1 MAFVSVT
8 RLRLRHWRFLPVFF
22 WHTIPSFRQARQAK
36 GNLSADVLNDRQ
48 WAFWTR
54 SVWVDESAMR
64 AYMTSGAHMKAM
76 PYLMEWCDEAATTHW
91 VQAETTPPASSTV
104 SFGSSS
110 KRTGRAGL
118 SWWRSISV
126 ICAGPSIVFRFQ
138 VKST

>member
-91 VQAETTPPASSTV
+91 VQAEATPPDWQEAHRRL
-104 SFGSSS
+104 GAEGRRS
-110 KRTGRAGL
+110 KVRP
-118 SWWRSISV
+118 
-126 ICAGPSIVFRFQ
+126 PSPAQTAFEIPAPRQ
-138 VKST
+138 